1 MSFRIQFLFMKMV
14 AVSLRAIICKQH
26 TRREQKEEKF
36 YVLIAGIDHFINK
49 LDDIPGMEE

>member
-1 MSFRIQFLFMKMV
+1 MKMV